1 MMLECISATPLTAC
15 EPTMHRCAM
24 LTLLHPSS
32 SIRDIVLSLS
42 MSSGYRA
49 AILCG
54 HKASARQPGRGLS
67 VEPAGA

>member
-1 MMLECISATPLTAC
+1 
-15 EPTMHRCAM
+15 MHRCAM

-42 MSSGYRA
+42 MSLGYRA

-54 HKASARQPGRGLS
+54 DRADARQASHAFPPMNVS
-67 VEPAGA
+67 VKAVHV